1 MKSEAARPP
10 ALVRL
15 AATDPSTGRFRAVE
29 EAVQPGQAL
38 DHFDALTDDL
48 GGYLEVRLHDDD
60 YPVITVST
68 LHGHCAIHW
77 FSGEQEVALLDGD
90 GSLDGSATV
99 ELPIFE
105 ERAAFTGEH
114 VVSRDR
120 ARVVLDE
127 FLVQPS
133 ARPTVGWT
141 VL

>member
-1 MKSEAARPP
+1 MNSDAAQLP

-15 AATDPSTGRFRAVE
+15 AATDPRTGRFRAVE
-29 EAVQPGQAL
+29 EVVQPGQAL

-48 GGYLEVRLHDDD
+48 GGYLEVRGRDDD

-68 LHGHCAIHW
+68 LHGYCAVHW
-77 FSGEQEVALLDGD
+77 FSGQQDVSLLDGD
-90 GSLDGSATV
+90 GSLDGSASV